1 MAGGFLSIAFYDF
14 NCFYRRSRARQ
25 AGGRRTGGRD
35 ARASTQQTKIFF
47 LLGLMKL
54 VGLKA
59 LIFFFL
65 FRLLFLNITG
75 FSRVLLSCGLHSTG
89 FVLLRFFFGL
99 VLFTSECS
107 VGTFPNV
114 PLNL

>member
-47 LLGLMKL
+47 LLGFMKL

-59 LIFFFL
+59 LIFFL
-65 FRLLFLNITG
+65 FVSLVLKYYGLL
-75 FSRVLLSCGLHSTG
+75 SRVLRT
-89 FVLLRFFFGL
+89 
-99 VLFTSECS
+99 
-107 VGTFPNV
+107 
-114 PLNL
+114 